1 MDDTNWCN
9 RVSENSIRNFF
20 SIIKD
25 NARESAR
32 DVKSKLHEMNIN
44 LIIRNVS
51 NQNDLAEQ

>member
-1 MDDTNWCN
+1 MIPIDAT
-9 RVSENSIRNFF
+9 VSENSIRNFF